1 LYTLSHNF
9 DRSQLIWTKLLDKS
23 AVLLPD
29 SRTTC
34 DAWCWSNIQC
44 ISFLQ
49 LVYWECDRILQLH
62 RSVGC
67 ISFQVNAANLFRF
80 FLNNSFSIDFS
91 QWSYQK
97 DQTFLW
103 WGRKTDLLNLGL
115 THSLCLNVF
124 WLPPS
129 SIRDVMSY
137 QDNKYFQCSL
147 NLTLTDHILLME
159 LDLFVIQF
167 MHLTLPVLIF
177 VKVLRYAKAYL
188 FQLQS
193 DLHQVV
199 S

>member
-1 LYTLSHNF
+1 
-9 DRSQLIWTKLLDKS
+9 
-23 AVLLPD
+23 
-29 SRTTC
+29 
-34 DAWCWSNIQC
+34 
-44 ISFLQ
+44 
-49 LVYWECDRILQLH
+49 
-62 RSVGC
+62 
-67 ISFQVNAANLFRF
+67 
-80 FLNNSFSIDFS
+80 
-91 QWSYQK
+91 
-97 DQTFLW
+97 
-103 WGRKTDLLNLGL
+103 
-115 THSLCLNVF
+115 
-124 WLPPS
+124 
-129 SIRDVMSY
+129 MSY